1 MFNFKIKN
9 ILGGLAIS
17 ALSAVMGTMAYSS
30 VVPSAASCASLAGGL
45 VPDVTN
51 DVAPTSACYVLQNTD
66 GNVTNDISEF
76 NATNFGGFADW
87 VTLGKITP
95 PATGGTNF
103 DMTFD
108 AGGMSSGTWTVK
120 SSIYSAYE
128 SLVLLFK
135 SGDDNDKV
143 EPGNEIGYILAGATG
158 TWLTPSYTYSPA
170 TYKSDGSLKKAASIG
185 GRKDLSHVELYARL
199 KKEPCVPGT
208 PGCGDSGPG
217 PSPVPLPAG
226 LPLLLT
232 GLAVFGWMS
241 RKTRKSA

>member
-1 MFNFKIKN
+1 MTGFKIKN
-9 ILGGLAIS
+9 VLGGLAIS
-17 ALSAVMGTMAYSS
+17 ALSAVMGTMAYSA
-30 VVPSAASCASLAGGL
+30 VVPSTASCASLVGGL

-51 DVAPTSACYVLQNTD
+51 DVSPTSACYVLQNTN
-66 GNVTNDISEF
+66 GNVTNHIDEF

-95 PATGGTNF
+95 PATAGTNF

-108 AGGMSSGTWTVK
+108 AGGASSGRWTVK
-120 SSIYSAYE
+120 SSVYSAYE

-135 SGDDNDKV
+135 SGEDNDKV

-158 TWLTPSYTYSPA
+158 DWKNPSYTYSPT
-170 TYKSDGSLKKAASIG
+170 TYNPDGTVKKLPSLG
-185 GRKDLSHVELYARL
+185 DRKDLSHVELYARL
-199 KKEPCVPGT
+199 KKEEPCVPGA
-208 PGCGDSGPG
+208 PGCDDSGPT
-217 PSPVPLPAG
+217 PVPLPAG